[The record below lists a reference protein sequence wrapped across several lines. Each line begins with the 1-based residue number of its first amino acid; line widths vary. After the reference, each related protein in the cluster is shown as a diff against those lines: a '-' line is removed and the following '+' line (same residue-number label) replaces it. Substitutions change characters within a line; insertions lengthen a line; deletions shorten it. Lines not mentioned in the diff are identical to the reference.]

1 MTTKIPVEL
10 SSTPG
15 IVDGSNATAITID
28 SSENVGIGTTSPSYP
43 FHVTGSGDTVAAV
56 TAGASSIAALNLG
69 NDTNK
74 ADGGIRYD
82 NSADALIFR
91 ASNAEKMR
99 IDSSGN
105 LLVSGT
111 SSSINAGSISLEA
124 QGRIRAGR
132 DGGAVMQLNRTTS
145 DGDIAVFYKDGST
158 VGSIG
163 ARSGDLTIGTGNCGL
178 IFNDGTEIIIPAN
191 ITTNAVSDANVD
203 LGYSSGRFKDLY
215 LSGAAKTVGAD
226 FSGQVQHLAGNVST
240 YFRAD
245 NARYGQ
251 IFMDNNAFNIKGWT
265 DSGEPIKI
273 NAAASGGPILLQ
285 SASTT
290 KVRIDGDG
298 LKFNSDTAAANA
310 LDDYEEGT
318 WTPGLAFGGGTTGLT
333 YVRQQGK
340 YIKIGSLVY
349 IQGHLL
355 LSNKGTSTGQASVTG
370 IPFPPSSTSSG
381 TFSPLGDRGNL
392 NTGGRGVSA
401 YLQASSTSFLLYDGG
416 FDGSVNASTVDGD
429 FNNSTEIDVN
439 FVYYTNS

>member
-1 MTTKIPVEL
+1 
-10 SSTPG
+10 
-15 IVDGSNATAITID
+15 
-28 SSENVGIGTTSPSYP
+28 
-43 FHVTGSGDTVAAV
+43 
-56 TAGASSIAALNLG
+56 
-69 NDTNK
+69 
-74 ADGGIRYD
+74 
-82 NSADALIFR
+82 
-91 ASNAEKMR
+91 
-99 IDSSGN
+99 
-105 LLVSGT
+105 
-111 SSSINAGSISLEA
+111 
-124 QGRIRAGR
+124 
-132 DGGAVMQLNRTTS
+132 RTTS

-318 WTPGLAFGGGTTGLT
+318 
-333 YVRQQGK
+333 
-340 YIKIGSLVY
+340 
-349 IQGHLL
+349 
-355 LSNKGTSTGQASVTG
+355 
-370 IPFPPSSTSSG
+370 
-381 TFSPLGDRGNL
+381 
-392 NTGGRGVSA
+392 
-401 YLQASSTSFLLYDGG
+401 
-416 FDGSVNASTVDGD
+416 
-429 FNNSTEIDVN
+429 
-439 FVYYTNS
+439 